1 MNCLRK
7 QISLNLKTGSGKGF
21 QNNGEVL
28 TLQVNSDMFSH
39 SGNCFINLTVQTTI
53 TFGPTPPQ
61 FIRSSMRTPS
71 TDKALWVLFTV
82 TIGLLC
88 REKIIIQ
95 TAASKPSAL
104 PKSSKLS

>member
-39 SGNCFINLTVQTTI
+39 SVIASLFR
-53 TFGPTPPQ
+53 PP
-61 FIRSSMRTPS
+61 
-71 TDKALWVLFTV
+71 
-82 TIGLLC
+82 
-88 REKIIIQ
+88 
-95 TAASKPSAL
+95 
-104 PKSSKLS
+104 

>member
-1 MNCLRK
+1 
-7 QISLNLKTGSGKGF
+7 
-21 QNNGEVL
+21 
-28 TLQVNSDMFSH
+28 
-39 SGNCFINLTVQTTI
+39 
-53 TFGPTPPQ
+53 
-61 FIRSSMRTPS
+61 MRTPS

-95 TAASKPSAL
+95 TSASKPSAL